1 MSAAENVDHPILT
14 ALCDRFGAEIRAVHA
29 WRGDLTAEV
38 AAGRLV
44 EVARFLRDDPALA
57 FDLLVDVT
65 AVDYLGSVPRFEV
78 VYHLKSLSR
87 GHRLRVKVR
96 LPEDEARIDT
106 LVDVWRGADW
116 LERET
121 YDMYG
126 IRFVDHP
133 DLRRIYL
140 YEEFEG
146 HPLRKDYP
154 KERRQP
160 LVSRA
165 DLDPAQ
171 VGRQEERDR
180 QRYGRWH

>member
-1 MSAAENVDHPILT
+1 MSAPENVDHPILT
-14 ALCDRFGAEIRAVHA
+14 SLRQHFGDDVRTTHA

-38 AAGRLV
+38 APHRIV
-44 EVARFLRDDPALA
+44 DVCRFVRDEPALA
-57 FDLLVDVT
+57 FDFLADVT
-65 AVDYLGSVPRFEV
+65 AVDYLGTTPRFEV
-78 VYHLKSLSR
+78 VYHLKSLTH
-87 GHRLRVKVR
+87 GHRLRLKAR
-96 LPEDEARIDT
+96 IGEDDARIDS
-106 LVDVWRGADW
+106 VVSVWKGADW

-126 IRFVDHP
+126 IQFTGHP

-154 KERRQP
+154 KEKRQP

-171 VGRQEERDR
+171 AERQEERDR
-180 QRYGRWH
+180 ARYGRWH